1 MENISLSKYKKLYF
15 NSKECIPGEH
25 HFVAVYLLNK
35 FNKIPDYLNPDG
47 MKGSLSGDI
56 GFKKENKSFSIEVK
70 LGKKNSMSSISFT
83 ASQYEKWFV
92 KSEDIPN
99 YLIVLIKDSF
109 FIIEF
114 ATFLKKYQKEYQSE
128 IIKFKNITG
137 KKKNGPTINEDYILT
152 CCNKSTE
159 RFDLDNEKGILK
171 RFKKLNM
178 EIEKNE

>member
-1 MENISLSKYKKLYF
+1 MKKISLSEYKKYYF
-15 NSKECIPGEH
+15 DTEKCIPGEH

-114 ATFLKKYQKEYQSE
+114 ATFVIKYQKEYQSE

-152 CCNKSTE
+152 CCNKPTE
-159 RFDLDNEKGILK
+159 RFDLDDEKGILK
-171 RFKKLNM
+171 RFKELNM